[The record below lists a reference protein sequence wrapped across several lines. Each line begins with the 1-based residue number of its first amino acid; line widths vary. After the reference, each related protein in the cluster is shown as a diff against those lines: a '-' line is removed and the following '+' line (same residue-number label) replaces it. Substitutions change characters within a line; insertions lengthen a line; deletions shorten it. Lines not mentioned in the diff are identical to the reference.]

1 MYGKMMNV
9 HAIYF
14 SPTGSSRRIAEAVA
28 RGFCGGDAET
38 AGAGAAA
45 ASGERQA
52 SGVREAAAAET
63 VRSVDLTYA
72 PAVRTLARNE
82 LAVIAVPVYGGQPA
96 PTALE
101 RLQQIR
107 GSETPAVLIAVYG
120 NRDIGGALRRLAEFA
135 AARGFV
141 PIAAG
146 AFVGEHSY
154 SSPATPIAS
163 GRPDAADL
171 AAAGNF
177 GAAVRRKCAA
187 GDLRPVDAARLRAPR
202 TPLPAMLRFLGFVL
216 GYLWRQRRNPEQML
230 PAGDPATCTRCG
242 RCVAACPVQAIAPD
256 EPTRTDPARCI
267 RCNACVKGCP
277 VASRTYYTPFAAVLA
292 RDFSRRKEPVTRL

>member
-1 MYGKMMNV
+1 MNV

-38 AGAGAAA
+38 VGAGAAA
-45 ASGERQA
+45 PGKRQA
-52 SGVREAAAAET
+52 AADT
-63 VRSVDLTYA
+63 VRTVDLTYA
-72 PAVRTLARNE
+72 SEERTLAHDE
-82 LAVIAVPVYGGQPA
+82 LAVIAVPVYGGHPA

-120 NRDIGGALRRLAEFA
+120 NRDIGGALRCLAEFA
-135 AARGFV
+135 AVRGFV

-154 SSPATPIAS
+154 SSPATPIAP

-171 AAAGNF
+171 VAAGDF

-202 TPLPAMLRFLGFVL
+202 TPLPAKLRFLGFVL
-216 GYLWRQRRNPEQML
+216 GYLWRQRHHPVQML
-230 PAGDPATCTRCG
+230 PAGDPATCIRCG

-267 RCNACVKGCP
+267 RCNACVKRCP
-277 VASRTYYTPFAAVLA
+277 VASRTYSTPFAAVLA
-292 RDFSRRKEPVTRL
+292 RNFSKRKEPVTRL